1 MAKQSVAKSPN
12 GHGPANSAPQ
22 HEKKPARV
30 LDRVPEPKR
39 RRSPIARAELV
50 TPPRRETRRE
60 RLGRRLLRKLGYEDW
75 ESSARHEV
83 EFIHCAPEL
92 AAAIRSGHPR
102 FAHIALAS
110 YLARSGDVPD
120 EEREVLRAAYPDL
133 YEQFERKNG
142 RILRWYSAR
151 KVFAAAALTEN
162 DDISVTLGRDVPAGA
177 AEHVDL
183 LRRCQEV
190 AYTAWHRLTR
200 YDRRQCQN
208 MIFSVIEEALRQ
220 LDSSGRVRTGQSMR
234 QLVKRLNEAE
244 EFMLRCA
251 TRRAQG
257 KYLKG
262 MLGGTVVTGLVVAA
276 VALALVDGD
285 HTTRLAGQLLL
296 VATAGAVGAVV
307 SVLWRMTSGSFRM
320 NLPTL
325 SHEMKGT
332 DVRLVAGLRPVI
344 GLVFALATITLVMGA
359 VIPVETQTGAK
370 QTALF
375 TGIAFLAGF
384 SERLAQDMFV
394 RSGQGLTGVMGDS
407 PSLGPSAGIS
417 PPPGA
422 QVEGQR
428 PRRRRAQA
436 T

>member
-12 GHGPANSAPQ
+12 GHGPADLAP
-22 HEKKPARV
+22 KPDPKPAPIV
-30 LDRVPEPKR
+30 DRAPKPKR
-39 RRSPIARAELV
+39 RRGPIARTELV
-50 TPPRRETRRE
+50 TRPERESRLE
-60 RLGRRLLRKLGYEDW
+60 RLGKRLLRKLGYQDW
-75 ESSARHEV
+75 ESSARHDV
-83 EFIHCAPEL
+83 DFIDCAPEL

-102 FAHIALAS
+102 FAHVALAS
-110 YLARSGDVPD
+110 YLGRSDSTCD
-120 EEREVLRAAYPDL
+120 SEREVLRKAYPDM

-151 KVFAAAALTEN
+151 KVFAAAALTEQ
-162 DDISVTLGRDVPAGA
+162 DDISVTLGRDLPSGS

-200 YDRRQCQN
+200 FDRRQCQN

-220 LDSSGRVRTGQSMR
+220 LDSSGRVRSGQSMR
-234 QLVKRLNEAE
+234 QLVKRLDEAE

-262 MLGGTVVTGLVVAA
+262 MLGGTLATAALMGVVA
-276 VALALVDGD
+276 LLLVKGD
-285 HTTRLAGQLLL
+285 DLTRLAGQLLL

-344 GLVFALATITLVMGA
+344 GLVFALATVTLVMGA
-359 VIPVETQTGAK
+359 VIPVDKQTGAE

-375 TGIAFLAGF
+375 AGLGFLAGF

-422 QVEGQR
+422 QVPAKGS
-428 PRRRRAQA
+428 RRRVQA
-436 T
+436 A

>member
-1 MAKQSVAKSPN
+1 MAKQSVVKSPN
-12 GHGPANSAPQ
+12 GHGPAESAPLRD
-22 HEKKPARV
+22 KGAARIV
-30 LDRVPEPKR
+30 DRAPKPKR

-50 TPPRRETRRE
+50 TRPERETRRD
-60 RLGRRLLRKLGYEDW
+60 RWNMRLLRRLGYQDW

-83 EFIHCAPEL
+83 EFIDSAPEL
-92 AAAIRSGHPR
+92 AAAIRSGYPR
-102 FAHIALAS
+102 FAHVALAG
-110 YLARSGDVPD
+110 YLARSDDVPD
-120 EEREVLRAAYPDL
+120 AEREVLRTVYPDM

-142 RILRWYSAR
+142 RVLRWYSA
-151 KVFAAAALTEN
+151 KQVFAAAALTEH
-162 DDISVTLGRDVPAGA
+162 DDISVSLGRDLPAGA

-183 LRRCQEV
+183 LRRCQQV

-220 LDSSGRVRTGQSMR
+220 LDSSGRVRTGQSMK
-234 QLVKRLNEAE
+234 QLVKRLNDAE

-262 MLGGTVVTGLVVAA
+262 MLGGTVVTGLVVGA
-276 VALALVDGD
+276 VALLLIDGD
-285 HTTRLAGQLLL
+285 HMTRLAGQLML

-359 VIPVETQTGAK
+359 VIPVDKQTGAE

-375 TGIAFLAGF
+375 AGIGFLAGF

-407 PSLGPSAGIS
+407 PSLGPSAGIL

-422 QVEGQR
+422 QVGTGR
-428 PRRRRAQA
+428 GRRARER
-436 T
+436 

>member
-1 MAKQSVAKSPN
+1 MAQQSLAEPAPRN
-12 GHGPANSAPQ
+12 GH
-22 HEKKPARV
+22 KPAK
-30 LDRVPEPKR
+30 PPSIAEITAA
-39 RRSPIARAELV
+39 RSAVGRSGLV
-50 TPPRRETRRE
+50 TRPHRSTRRE
-60 RLGRRLLRKLGYEDW
+60 RLGLSLLRKLGYEVSDTTA
-75 ESSARHEV
+75 ERDV
-83 EFIHCAPEL
+83 EFLECAPEL
-92 AAAIRSGHPR
+92 VAAIRSGHPR

-110 YLARSGDVPD
+110 YLARSDEVPAR
-120 EEREVLRAAYPDL
+120 ERAVLRREYPL
-133 YEQFERKNG
+133 MFQQFERKNG
-142 RILRWYSAR
+142 RIVRWYTAR
-151 KVFAAAALTEN
+151 KVFAAAALTEE
-162 DDISVTLGRDVPAGA
+162 DDITVTLGRDLPAGSD
-177 AEHVDL
+177 ELVDL

-200 YDRRQCQN
+200 FDRRQCQN
-208 MIFSVIEEALRQ
+208 MIFSVVEEALRQ
-220 LDSSGRVRTGQSMR
+220 LDSSEKIQAGRSIR
-234 QLVKRLNEAE
+234 QLVKRLCDAE

-262 MLGGTVVTGLVVAA
+262 MLGGTVVTGLVVGA
-276 VALALVDGD
+276 VALVLVDGQD
-285 HTTRLAGQLLL
+285 LTRLAGQLLL

-344 GLVFALATITLVMGA
+344 GLVFALATTTLVMGA
-359 VIPVETQTGAK
+359 VIPVDTHTGAK

-375 TGIAFLAGF
+375 AGIGFLAGF

-422 QVEGQR
+422 QVDAQR
-428 PRRRRAQA
+428 PRRRRAQRA
-436 T
+436 

>member
-1 MAKQSVAKSPN
+1 MAQQSVAKSPN
-12 GHGPANSAPQ
+12 GNG
-22 HEKKPARV
+22 PARV
-30 LDRVPEPKR
+30 VDRAPKSKR
-39 RRSPIARAELV
+39 RRSPIARADLV
-50 TPPRRETRRE
+50 TRPKRQTRRE
-60 RLGRRLLRKLGYEDW
+60 RLGMRLLRRLGYQEW
-75 ESSARHEV
+75 ESSARHDV
-83 EFIHCAPEL
+83 EFIDCAPEL

-102 FAHIALAS
+102 FAHVALAS
-110 YLARSGDVPD
+110 YLGRSDSTCD
-120 EEREVLRAAYPDL
+120 SEREVLRKAYPDM

-151 KVFAAAALTEN
+151 KVFAAAALTEQ
-162 DDISVTLGRDVPAGA
+162 DDISVTLGRDLPAGS
-177 AEHVDL
+177 AEHVNL

-220 LDSSGRVRTGQSMR
+220 LDSSGRVRSGQSMK
-234 QLVKRLNEAE
+234 QLVTRLNEAE

-262 MLGGTVVTGLVVAA
+262 MLGGTVATGLLVGA
-276 VALALVDGD
+276 VALVLIDGD
-285 HTTRLAGQLLL
+285 DLTRLAGQLLL

-344 GLVFALATITLVMGA
+344 GLVFALATVTLVMGA
-359 VIPVETQTGAK
+359 VIPVDKQTGAE

-375 TGIAFLAGF
+375 AGLGFLAGF

-422 QVEGQR
+422 QVGTKAS
-428 PRRRRAQA
+428 RRRSVSLG

>member
-1 MAKQSVAKSPN
+1 MAQQSLAASRN
-12 GHGPANSAPQ
+12 GHSPAQLVEPAAAS
-22 HEKKPARV
+22 KPRRKPLGRADLVTR
-30 LDRVPEPKR
+30 PKR
-39 RRSPIARAELV
+39 ESRL
-50 TPPRRETRRE
+50 E
-60 RLGRRLLRKLGYEDW
+60 RVALALLRRLGYEVSDGK
-75 ESSARHEV
+75 ARTDV
-83 EFIHCAPEL
+83 EFLESAPEL
-92 AAAIRSGHPR
+92 AAAIQGGHPR
-102 FAHIALAS
+102 FAHIALAAC
-110 YLARSGDVPD
+110 LARSENVPAR
-120 EEREVLRAAYPDL
+120 ERAVLRREYPRMV
-133 YEQFERKNG
+133 EQFERKNG
-142 RILRWYSAR
+142 RIVRWYTA
-151 KVFAAAALTEN
+151 KNVFAAAALTEE
-162 DDISVTLGRDVPAGA
+162 DDIAVTLGRDLPAGS
-177 AEHVDL
+177 AELVDL
-183 LRRCQEV
+183 IRRCQEV

-200 YDRRQCQN
+200 FDRRQCQN

-220 LDSSGRVRTGQSMR
+220 LDSSGRVKADRSMR
-234 QLVKRLNEAE
+234 QLAKRLGEAE

-262 MLGGTVVTGLVVAA
+262 MLGGTVVTGMVVGA
-276 VALALVDGD
+276 VALVLVEGGD
-285 HTTRLAGQLLL
+285 MTRLAGQLLL

-359 VIPVETQTGAK
+359 VIPVETQTGTK

-375 TGIAFLAGF
+375 AGIGFLAGF

-422 QVEGQR
+422 QVAAGR
-428 PRRRRAQA
+428 GRRARER
-436 T
+436 

>member
-1 MAKQSVAKSPN
+1 MAQQSLAEPAPRN
-12 GHGPANSAPQ
+12 GH
-22 HEKKPARV
+22 KPAK
-30 LDRVPEPKR
+30 PPSIAEITAA
-39 RRSPIARAELV
+39 RSAVGRSGLV
-50 TPPRRETRRE
+50 TRPHRSTRRE
-60 RLGRRLLRKLGYEDW
+60 RLGLSLLRKLGYEVSDT
-75 ESSARHEV
+75 SAERDV
-83 EFIHCAPEL
+83 EFLECAPEL
-92 AAAIRSGHPR
+92 VAAIRSGHPR

-110 YLARSGDVPD
+110 YLARSDEVPAR
-120 EEREVLRAAYPDL
+120 ERAVLRREYPL
-133 YEQFERKNG
+133 MFQQFERKNG
-142 RILRWYSAR
+142 RIVRWYTAR
-151 KVFAAAALTEN
+151 KVFAAAALTEE
-162 DDISVTLGRDVPAGA
+162 DDITVTLGRDLPAGSD
-177 AEHVDL
+177 ELVDL

-200 YDRRQCQN
+200 FDRRQCQN
-208 MIFSVIEEALRQ
+208 MIFSVVEEALRQ
-220 LDSSGRVRTGQSMR
+220 LDSSEKIQAGRSIR
-234 QLVKRLNEAE
+234 QLVKRLCDAE

-262 MLGGTVVTGLVVAA
+262 MLGGTVVTGLVVGA
-276 VALALVDGD
+276 VALVLVDGQD
-285 HTTRLAGQLLL
+285 LTRLAGQLLL

-344 GLVFALATITLVMGA
+344 GLVFALATTTLVMGA
-359 VIPVETQTGAK
+359 VIPVDTHTGAK

-375 TGIAFLAGF
+375 AGIGFLAGF

-422 QVEGQR
+422 QVDAQR
-428 PRRRRAQA
+428 PRRRRAQRA
-436 T
+436 

>member
-1 MAKQSVAKSPN
+1 MAKQSVAKSTN
-12 GHGPANSAPQ
+12 GHGPAEPGARRDGGAPRVVQ
-22 HEKKPARV
+22 RAPKPQ
-30 LDRVPEPKR
+30 R
-39 RRSPIARAELV
+39 RRGPIPRSELV
-50 TPPRRETRRE
+50 TRPERETRRDQW
-60 RLGRRLLRKLGYEDW
+60 GMRLLRRLGYEDW
-75 ESSARHEV
+75 DSSARHDV
-83 EFIHCAPEL
+83 EFIDSAPEL
-92 AAAIRSGHPR
+92 GAAIRSGYPR
-102 FAHIALAS
+102 FAHVALAS
-110 YLARSGDVPD
+110 FLARSKDVPD
-120 EEREVLRAAYPDL
+120 AEREVLRSVYPDM
-133 YEQFERKNG
+133 YEQFERRNG
-142 RILRWYSAR
+142 RILRWYSAK
-151 KVFAAAALTEN
+151 KVFAAAALTEH
-162 DDISVTLGRDVPAGA
+162 DDISVSLGRDLPAGA

-200 YDRRQCQN
+200 FDRRQCQN

-234 QLVKRLNEAE
+234 QLVKRLDEAE

-262 MLGGTVVTGLVVAA
+262 MLGGTLATAALMGVVA
-276 VALALVDGD
+276 LLLVKGD
-285 HTTRLAGQLLL
+285 DLTRLAGQLLL

-344 GLVFALATITLVMGA
+344 GLVFALATVTLVMGA
-359 VIPVETQTGAK
+359 VIPVDKQTGAE

-375 TGIAFLAGF
+375 AGLGFLAGF

-422 QVEGQR
+422 QVPSKGT
-428 PRRRRAQA
+428 RRRVQA
-436 T
+436 A

>member
-1 MAKQSVAKSPN
+1 MAQQSLAEPAPRN
-12 GHGPANSAPQ
+12 GH
-22 HEKKPARV
+22 KPAK
-30 LDRVPEPKR
+30 PPSIAEITAA
-39 RRSPIARAELV
+39 RSAVGRSGLV
-50 TPPRRETRRE
+50 TRPHRSTRRE
-60 RLGRRLLRKLGYEDW
+60 RLGLSLLRKLGYEVSDT
-75 ESSARHEV
+75 SAERDV
-83 EFIHCAPEL
+83 EFLECAPEL
-92 AAAIRSGHPR
+92 VAAIRSGHPR

-110 YLARSGDVPD
+110 YLARSDEVPAR
-120 EEREVLRAAYPDL
+120 ERAVLRREYPL
-133 YEQFERKNG
+133 MFQQFERKNG
-142 RILRWYSAR
+142 RIVRWYTAR
-151 KVFAAAALTEN
+151 KVFAAAALTEE
-162 DDISVTLGRDVPAGA
+162 DDITVTLGRDLPAGSD
-177 AEHVDL
+177 ELVDL

-200 YDRRQCQN
+200 FDRRQCQN
-208 MIFSVIEEALRQ
+208 MIFSVVEEALRQ
-220 LDSSGRVRTGQSMR
+220 LDSSEKIQADRSIR
-234 QLVKRLNEAE
+234 QLVKRLCDAE

-262 MLGGTVVTGLVVAA
+262 MLGGTVVTGLVVGA
-276 VALALVDGD
+276 VALVLVDGQD
-285 HTTRLAGQLLL
+285 LTRLAGQLLL

-344 GLVFALATITLVMGA
+344 GLVFALATTTLVMGA
-359 VIPVETQTGAK
+359 VIPVDTHTGAK

-375 TGIAFLAGF
+375 AGIGFLAGF

-422 QVEGQR
+422 QVDAQR
-428 PRRRRAQA
+428 PRRRRAQRA
-436 T
+436 